1 MAGAGLRRALAALAA
16 LLAAPG
22 LLALEYP
29 PTADNYTVCQGD
41 NATLS
46 CAIDAEVTRV
56 AWLNGSHIL
65 YAGGDKWS
73 LDPRVRLLAHSAAE
87 FAVAIAG
94 VGPHD
99 EGLYTCSFQTP
110 ARPHTAHV
118 FLIVHVPARI
128 TNISAPVTVDE
139 GSDVTLLCL
148 AAGRPPPA
156 VTWRQP
162 RVPRPRPPASLT
174 AGSR

>member
-22 LLALEYP
+22 LLALEPP

-73 LDPRVRLLAHSAAE
+73 PDPRVRLLTHSARE
-87 FAVAIAG
+87 FAVAIAA
-94 VGPHD
+94 VGPRD

-110 ARPHTAHV
+110 ARPHAAHV
-118 FLIVHVPARI
+118 FLAVRVPPQGPSSEEPPLCRAPGPPPDPGSVDSAAPPGLALTFGLAAIVI
-128 TNISAPVTVDE
+128 
-139 GSDVTLLCL
+139 VTL
-148 AAGRPPPA
+148 
-156 VTWRQP
+156 
-162 RVPRPRPPASLT
+162 
-174 AGSR
+174 

>member
-22 LLALEYP
+22 LLALEPP

-73 LDPRVRLLAHSAAE
+73 PDPRVRLLTHSARE
-87 FAVAIAG
+87 FAVAIAA
-94 VGPHD
+94 VGPRD

-110 ARPHTAHV
+110 ARPHAAHV
-118 FLIVHVPARI
+118 FLACP
-128 TNISAPVTVDE
+128 
-139 GSDVTLLCL
+139 
-148 AAGRPPPA
+148 
-156 VTWRQP
+156 P
-162 RVPRPRPPASLT
+162 RVPAARSRRSAGRRGPPQIPAPWTAPPPRAWP
-174 AGSR
+174 